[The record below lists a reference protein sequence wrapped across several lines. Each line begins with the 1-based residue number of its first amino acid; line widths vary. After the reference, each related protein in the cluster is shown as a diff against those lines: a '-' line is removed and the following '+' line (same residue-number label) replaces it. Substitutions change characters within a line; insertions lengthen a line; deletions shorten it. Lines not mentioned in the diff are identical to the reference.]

1 LQQREFIFEKNTVYN
16 NPPDPFF
23 VEEPTLQH
31 FAPEHYGTGQ
41 VYKDKE
47 DVYTTDAAPS
57 EE

>member
-1 LQQREFIFEKNTVYN
+1 MQKREFVFEKNSVYN

-23 VEEPTLQH
+23 VKEPTQQH

-47 DVYTTDAAPS
+47 DVNTANTAPAKD
-57 EE
+57 